1 MSSASL
7 PLETC
12 SPRSARLAWAL
23 AALLV
28 ILGFWVY
35 RTSYAGAFVYDDGLC
50 LLEEGRA
57 INSWIPG
64 PGEKWTTGARRWFT
78 HLTFV
83 ANYKL
88 HGYHVWGYHLVNNVI
103 HISAALV
110 LFGLVRRTLLLPATR
125 SRYEQSATW
134 LAFGIALLW
143 MVHPLQTESVTYI
156 VQRLEALAGMF
167 FLLTL
172 YAVLRGANSRY
183 AWAWYSLAVV
193 TVSLGVGSK
202 ETMFL
207 APLAA
212 LAYDRIYLATSWRE
226 LWTKRWPLYAAFVP
240 AATWSLFMLGR
251 TFTNTQAKAMG
262 FGFQEISPW
271 EYLRSQP
278 AVILNYLKL
287 SFWPAQQC
295 LDYGWPVEHE
305 ALRIYGFG
313 ALIVALVVA
322 SLALLWV
329 RPRLGFVALMFFFI
343 LAPTSSFMPI
353 RDLCYEHRMYLSLAS
368 LCILLVLAIDA
379 FCRYAFTARIP
390 RVAIPAMLIAL
401 AAVALGLRTTE
412 RNRIYHDPVDVWRE
426 VTMVNPEHARGTYN
440 LGKTLAQRGHVG
452 DRERYRLLLVTDPHG
467 VDRIGKQNSRVVI
480 AGDLAE
486 AVTWF
491 TRTLEIDPRDAS
503 AHFNLGG
510 LYDQAGET
518 EKAIAM
524 YRGALRCDRGHLFA
538 GVNLA
543 RLLARR
549 DEWEPAEKL
558 FLRAIKIA
566 PQEPRTY
573 SNYGQALADRGQ
585 HHAAV
590 AQFEKALA
598 LAPQHVPSRFRLA
611 KLKWELGD
619 QRGAISMLR
628 DLQRS
633 RSNLPQVNLALA
645 RYLALTSQRELHQ
658 PVAALALARETLLA
672 LQAPTVEAW
681 ETLAICQAELA
692 QYDEAIL
699 SLDRALDLAR
709 ANQDASKSEELECV
723 RSSLQSYAAAQA
735 DL

>member
-1 MSSASL
+1 
-7 PLETC
+7 
-12 SPRSARLAWAL
+12 
-23 AALLV
+23 
-28 ILGFWVY
+28 
-35 RTSYAGAFVYDDGLC
+35 
-50 LLEEGRA
+50 
-57 INSWIPG
+57 
-64 PGEKWTTGARRWFT
+64 
-78 HLTFV
+78 
-83 ANYKL
+83 
-88 HGYHVWGYHLVNNVI
+88 
-103 HISAALV
+103 
-110 LFGLVRRTLLLPATR
+110 
-125 SRYEQSATW
+125 
-134 LAFGIALLW
+134 
-143 MVHPLQTESVTYI
+143 
-156 VQRLEALAGMF
+156 
-167 FLLTL
+167 
-172 YAVLRGANSRY
+172 
-183 AWAWYSLAVV
+183 
-193 TVSLGVGSK
+193 
-202 ETMFL
+202 
-207 APLAA
+207 
-212 LAYDRIYLATSWRE
+212 
-226 LWTKRWPLYAAFVP
+226 
-240 AATWSLFMLGR
+240 
-251 TFTNTQAKAMG
+251 
-262 FGFQEISPW
+262 
-271 EYLRSQP
+271 
-278 AVILNYLKL
+278 
-287 SFWPAQQC
+287 
-295 LDYGWPVEHE
+295 
-305 ALRIYGFG
+305 
-313 ALIVALVVA
+313 
-322 SLALLWV
+322 
-329 RPRLGFVALMFFFI
+329 
-343 LAPTSSFMPI
+343 
-353 RDLCYEHRMYLSLAS
+353 
-368 LCILLVLAIDA
+368 
-379 FCRYAFTARIP
+379 
-390 RVAIPAMLIAL
+390 MLIAL